1 MGNRED
7 NVREG
12 SSRRTSMH
20 DILARLRALWVIAP
34 LYRVQNVNELYQ
46 QELQYGDRVAIWIA
60 EAVGSWKFIIA
71 QSVVLAGWVT
81 LNIMGWMRSWDP
93 YPFILMN
100 LLLSLQAAYTAP
112 LIMMAQNRQTEKDR
126 LMMQEDYET
135 NRRVAGEVR
144 QILNILEQH
153 GQLLEILLAQREHE
167 QSPVDMN
174 LRQPTLS
181 QEVATKSAGSE

>member
-174 LRQPTLS
+174 PRQPTLS

>member
-1 MGNRED
+1 MEHTED

-12 SSRRTSMH
+12 SHRRTSRH
-20 DILARLRALWVIAP
+20 DILARLRALWVAAP

-46 QELQYGDRVAIWIA
+46 QELKRGDRVAIWVA
-60 EAVGSWKFIIA
+60 EAVGSWKFIIG
-71 QSVVLAGWVT
+71 QSVVLAGWVA
-81 LNIMGWMRSWDP
+81 LNVMGWMKSWDP

-100 LLLSLQAAYTAP
+100 LFLSLQAAYTAP
-112 LIMMAQNRQTEKDR
+112 LIMMAQNRQSEKDR

-167 QSPVDMN
+167 QPLADMN
-174 LRQPTLS
+174 PRQPTPS
-181 QEVATKSAGSE
+181 QEAETGSGRSE